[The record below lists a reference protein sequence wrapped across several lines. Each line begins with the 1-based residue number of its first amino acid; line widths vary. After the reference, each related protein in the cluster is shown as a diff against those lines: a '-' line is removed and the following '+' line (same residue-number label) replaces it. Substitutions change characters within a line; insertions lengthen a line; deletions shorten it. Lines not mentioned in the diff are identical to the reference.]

1 MGIEADLIVMHP
13 YDRWGFAQMTK
24 EQDALYWKYVLARF
38 SAYRNMWWSLAN
50 EYDLFD
56 HKAVEDWEGYAK
68 IICEKDPYHHL
79 RSIHNCLVFY
89 DYNRPWIT
97 HCSIQRQDLY
107 KSSELVNE
115 WREKYQKPVVL
126 DEIAYEG
133 NIQHG
138 WGNIS
143 GEELTRRFWEA
154 ACRGGYPG
162 HGETY
167 MNDKDILWWSH
178 GGTLHGESY
187 KRFKLLHDICVKLR
201 ESGCVL
207 MKIAD
212 GMKYVQYQK
221 RLHRK

>member
-68 IICEKDPYHHL
+68 VICEKDPYHHL

-115 WREKYQKPVVL
+115 WRE
-126 DEIAYEG
+126 
-133 NIQHG
+133 NIK
-138 WGNIS
+138 N
-143 GEELTRRFWEA
+143 R
-154 ACRGGYPG
+154 
-162 HGETY
+162 
-167 MNDKDILWWSH
+167 
-178 GGTLHGESY
+178 
-187 KRFKLLHDICVKLR
+187 
-201 ESGCVL
+201 
-207 MKIAD
+207 
-212 GMKYVQYQK
+212 
-221 RLHRK
+221 